1 MAELLLKE
9 KIMSQELFCYQ
20 NGKILPASQLCI
32 SPWDLGFLRG
42 YGVFDVL
49 ISLNGKPFLWEWHF
63 ERLEHSA
70 LELGLVLPVDRNQY
84 HAILQEVI
92 GRNVGQDIIV
102 RTVVTGGVS
111 QDAFTREK
119 GQETFLVLAEPL
131 VPLPQTVYTAGA
143 KVMTLPHI
151 RRLPKVKLTQYVEA
165 IRTLDQRQEAGA
177 LETLYVQDG
186 IISECAQSNFFIV
199 KDGTIITTTDN
210 ALGGITQKLLCEVL
224 IPELGLPLQ
233 TRTIT
238 YQEVLEADEAFLTG
252 SNKHIVPVV
261 RADDAV
267 ISDGK
272 PGPLT
277 RRLMEQY
284 WEHQKRF

>member
-1 MAELLLKE
+1 
-9 KIMSQELFCYQ
+9 MSQELFCYQ
-20 NGKILPASQLCI
+20 NGEIVPASQLRI

-63 ERLEHSA
+63 ERLEGSA
-70 LELGLVLPVDRNQY
+70 LELGLILPVDKEQY
-84 HAILQEVI
+84 YSILQEVI
-92 GRNVGQDIIV
+92 GRNAGQDIIV
-102 RTVVTGGVS
+102 RTVVTGGAS
-111 QDAFTREK
+111 KDAFTREK

-131 VPLPQTVYTAGA
+131 TLLPEAIYTEGA
-143 KVMTLPHI
+143 KVMTLPHR

-177 LETLYVQDG
+177 LETLYVEDG

-199 KDGTIITTTDN
+199 KDGAIITTTDN
-210 ALGGITQKLLCEVL
+210 ALAGITQKLLCEVL
-224 IPELGLPLQ
+224 IPELGLSLQ
-233 TRTIT
+233 IRTIT

-261 RADDAV
+261 KVDDVV
-267 ISDGK
+267 IGSGQ
-272 PGPLT
+272 PGELT
-277 RRLMEQY
+277 QKLTKRYQEYQKQY
-284 WEHQKRF
+284 